1 MAYRTNVRK
10 RRMLY
15 ARHALCMMLAASP
28 RHLACQLV
36 HHRRS
41 SSSLFSL
48 ASPPACLAASS
59 LVRKLPHDR
68 ARQSLCCHPNSTT
81 AMHQR
86 GHRAARGRDCPHS
99 TASPGAADKRHA
111 EQCSAHR
118 IEIYACS
125 EGYHAERVRS
135 ARRERLVG
143 DRRHKAVEQPVLRWP
158 RQRRASGEADRA
170 RPPGRTTGRI
180 SLDGATGDRGC
191 RRCIEAARAHACLP
205 VHAAA
210 RASPATACVEHVLF
224 GLPARLLQNPHPR

>member
-36 HHRRS
+36 DHRRS

-68 ARQSLCCHPNSTT
+68 ARQSLCCHLKSTT

-86 GHRAARGRDCPHS
+86 GHRAARGRDCPRS

-111 EQCSAHR
+111 EQCSTS
-118 IEIYACS
+118 IYACRGVPR
-125 EGYHAERVRS
+125 EACAFGTPGAPGWRS
-135 ARRERLVG
+135 ASQSSR
-143 DRRHKAVEQPVLRWP
+143 
-158 RQRRASGEADRA
+158 
-170 RPPGRTTGRI
+170 
-180 SLDGATGDRGC
+180 ATG
-191 RRCIEAARAHACLP
+191 P
-205 VHAAA
+205 PM
-210 RASPATACVEHVLF
+210 ASPA
-224 GLPARLLQNPHPR
+224 ARVGRS

>member
-68 ARQSLCCHPNSTT
+68 ARQSLCCHPKSTT
-81 AMHQR
+81 ASH
-86 GHRAARGRDCPHS
+86 
-99 TASPGAADKRHA
+99 AS
-111 EQCSAHR
+111 
-118 IEIYACS
+118 
-125 EGYHAERVRS
+125 
-135 ARRERLVG
+135 
-143 DRRHKAVEQPVLRWP
+143 
-158 RQRRASGEADRA
+158 A
-170 RPPGRTTGRI
+170 RPPRRQRTRLSSQHRI
-180 SLDGATGDRGC
+180 ARCCRQTPRRAMFRTSHRDLRVQRGIPRGACAFGTPGAPGWRSASQSSRATG
-191 RRCIEAARAHACLP
+191 P
-205 VHAAA
+205 PM
-210 RASPATACVEHVLF
+210 ASPA
-224 GLPARLLQNPHPR
+224 ARVGRS